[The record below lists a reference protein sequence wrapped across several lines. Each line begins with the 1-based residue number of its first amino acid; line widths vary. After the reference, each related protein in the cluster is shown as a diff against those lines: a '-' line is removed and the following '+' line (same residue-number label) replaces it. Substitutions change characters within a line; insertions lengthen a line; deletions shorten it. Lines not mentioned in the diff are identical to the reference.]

1 MRVLVFR
8 PQPDAERSARAL
20 SDRGQK
26 PIVAPL
32 FVVAPGAE
40 PPPEGPFDAVV
51 LTSANAVPALE
62 KAPQAWRDDLP
73 AFCVGVRT
81 ANAARELGFATRT
94 AKGNRADLLALI
106 VEHLPPAQKL
116 LLVAGHDRHEDLPE
130 QLRAAGHEV
139 TIWTAYEAQAVEAL
153 PEPAVEALRGGSA
166 DAALH
171 YSPRGTQVF
180 LALAGKAGLT
190 AQALALPHVVLSAE
204 VAAALIS
211 AGADTVLVA
220 EHPEEAA
227 LFAALD
233 QLPARI
239 LLNGDAREEA
249 ARPDAA
255 ATDGETMTAAEP
267 ASEQNPGGKR
277 RSRSGR
283 TPPTIELAAEPEA
296 AATDTAAEAAAPTA
310 TEAEKTEAAAEAV
323 LPTEALDQEFSP
335 PPVPDQ
341 QRRFALPTVAL
352 AGLAGGVVGAG
363 LVLLALRLA
372 APDDAAQLAEL
383 SKRIETLQAQSAGL
397 PNRAALEAVE
407 RKASAA
413 AESAAKAG
421 SEAQANAARL
431 AELAKTARPTAGSAG
446 LPAGVGEKLERADSN
461 AAAAREAAAALDRRL
476 SEAGQRLASV
486 ESATK
491 SALLPNRQ
499 ALAAARI
506 VLAERIRTAIAAGQ
520 PFQGD
525 VAALGVGGLPA
536 DQLAALNVVAS
547 KGAATRD
554 ALLAQFKG
562 HRARFASE
570 TAPASGNWQDRLVG
584 LASRIVTI
592 RPVGDTGANDPA
604 TLPIRLENAL
614 VQNDIAAAAALWAQL
629 PEPAR
634 RASEAFGTALKE
646 RAAAEAAIARIAQD
660 AVAALGAAG

>member
-32 FVVAPGAE
+32 FAVAPGAE
-40 PPPEGPFDAVV
+40 PPPEGPFDALI

-62 KAPQAWRDDLP
+62 KAPQAWRDALP

-116 LLVAGHDRHEDLPE
+116 LLVAGQDRHEDLPE

-153 PEPAVEALRGGSA
+153 PEPAAEALRSGAA

-180 LALAGKAGLT
+180 LELAGKAGLT

-249 ARPDAA
+249 AKLDAA
-255 ATDGETMTAAEP
+255 TTDGETITAAEP
-267 ASEQNPGGKR
+267 AGEQSLAGKR

-283 TPPTIELAAEPEA
+283 TPPTIELAAEPA
-296 AATDTAAEAAAPTA
+296 AATVDTAAEAEPAASAPS
-310 TEAEKTEAAAEAV
+310 EAEKTETAAEAV
-323 LPTEALDQEFSP
+323 LPTEALAEEFSP
-335 PPVPDQ
+335 PPVPEQ
-341 QRRFALPTVAL
+341 QRRFALPALAL
-352 AGLAGGVVGAG
+352 AGLAGGIVGAG
-363 LVLLALRLA
+363 LVLLALRLSG
-372 APDDAAQLAEL
+372 PDDAAQLAEL

-413 AESAAKAG
+413 AESAAKASG
-421 SEAQANAARL
+421 EAQATAARL
-431 AELAKTARPTAGSAG
+431 AELTKA
-446 LPAGVGEKLERADSN
+446 PAGAADPAAAERLARADN
-461 AAAAREAAAALDRRL
+461 TAAAAREAANAL
-476 SEAGQRLASV
+476 SQRLASV
-486 ESATK
+486 ESASK

-499 ALAAARI
+499 ALAATRI
-506 VLAERIRTAIAAGQ
+506 VLAERIRTAIAAGR
-520 PFQGD
+520 PFQSD

-536 DQLAALNVVAS
+536 DQLAALTVVAG

-562 HRARFASE
+562 HRALFASE
-570 TAPASGNWQDRLVG
+570 TAPASGDWQDRLVG

-604 TLPIRLENAL
+604 TLPIRLENVL

-634 RASEAFGTALKE
+634 RASDAFGTALKE

-660 AVAALGAAG
+660 AVAALGTAG

>member
-8 PQPDAERSARAL
+8 PQPDAGRSAQAL

-26 PIVAPL
+26 PIIAPL
-32 FVVAPGAE
+32 FVVVPAAE
-40 PPPEGPFDAVV
+40 PPPAGPFDALV

-62 KAPQAWRDDLP
+62 KAPRAWRDDLP

-153 PEPAVEALRGGSA
+153 PEPAAEALRSGAA
-166 DAALH
+166 DAGLH
-171 YSPRGTQVF
+171 YSPRGARVF
-180 LALAGKAGLT
+180 LELAGKAGLT

-204 VAAALIS
+204 VAASLIS

-249 ARPDAA
+249 AQPDAA
-255 ATDGETMTAAEP
+255 ATAAEP
-267 ASEQNPGGKR
+267 AGEQSPAAKR

-283 TPPTIELAAEPEA
+283 TPPTIELAVEPA
-296 AATDTAAEAAAPTA
+296 AATTDAAAEAQSAASTAAEA
-310 TEAEKTEAAAEAV
+310 EKEETAAEAV
-323 LPTEALDQEFSP
+323 LPTEALGEEFSP
-335 PPVPDQ
+335 PPVPDR
-341 QRRFALPTVAL
+341 QRRFALPALAL

-372 APDDAAQLAEL
+372 GPDDAAQLAEL
-383 SKRIETLQAQSAGL
+383 SKRIEALQAQSAGL

-413 AESAAKAG
+413 AESAAKASG
-421 SEAQANAARL
+421 EAQANAARL
-431 AELAKTARPTAGSAG
+431 AELAKAPTGAAD
-446 LPAGVGEKLERADSN
+446 PAAAERLARADSN
-461 AAAAREAAAALDRRL
+461 AAAAREAANAL
-476 SEAGQRLASV
+476 SQRLASV
-486 ESATK
+486 ENATK

-499 ALAAARI
+499 ALAATRI
-506 VLAERIRTAIAAGQ
+506 VLAERIRDAIAAGR
-520 PFQGD
+520 PFQSD

-536 DQLAALNVVAS
+536 EQLAALHLVAS

-554 ALLAQFKG
+554 ALLIQFKG
-562 HRARFASE
+562 HRALFASE

-660 AVAALGAAG
+660 AVAALSTAG